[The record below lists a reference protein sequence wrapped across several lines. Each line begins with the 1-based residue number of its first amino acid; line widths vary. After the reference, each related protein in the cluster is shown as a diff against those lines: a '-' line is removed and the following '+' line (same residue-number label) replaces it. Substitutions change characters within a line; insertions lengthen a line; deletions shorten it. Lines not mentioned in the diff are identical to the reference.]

1 MDFSFLELWPKDT
14 AGIPE
19 KAALLCTES
28 DFPDR
33 IHTLGSFL
41 EAFEIPHIFKR
52 RGSGE
57 YMNFIF
63 GHSATG
69 GGIEIYVPASRL
81 AEARELLT
89 APPAFEDE
97 PEE

>member
-1 MDFSFLELWPKDT
+1 MDFSFLERWPKDT

-52 RGSGE
+52 RGSGD
-57 YMNFIF
+57 F
-63 GHSATG
+63 SAIQPPEAVSRSTSPL
-69 GGIEIYVPASRL
+69 PAWPRPGSC
-81 AEARELLT
+81 
-89 APPAFEDE
+89 
-97 PEE
+97 